1 MGLPR
6 GTDISPAL
14 CVSVC
19 TRAQYGNGTQ
29 FRAHGAL
36 LRSRRSEKDHRGE
49 SSLFHGRS
57 QGYVHSTRVWIT
69 RSRNRS
75 VCTRVKHTRIFLNL
89 RLERLRELNQTSPHC
104 ETAEA
109 RFLESTD
116 FCSRCSI
123 SRDTSIVKVDRS
135 VCFVRCFIYGRFRWK
150 FRDYTVIEDHA
161 R

>member
-14 CVSVC
+14 RASVC
-19 TRAQYGNGTQ
+19 TRAQHGNGTQ

-57 QGYVHSTRVWIT
+57 QGYVHSRRVWIT

-75 VCTRVKHTRIFLNL
+75 ACRRVKHTRIFWIFDWKSHANWMEP
-89 RLERLRELNQTSPHC
+89 RVSTHW
-104 ETAEA
+104 ETVEA
-109 RFLESTD
+109 RCLELTD

-123 SRDTSIVKVDRS
+123 SRDMSIVKVDRS
-135 VCFVRCFIYGRFRWK
+135 VCFVWCFISGRFCWK
-150 FRDYTVIEDHA
+150 FRD
-161 R
+161 